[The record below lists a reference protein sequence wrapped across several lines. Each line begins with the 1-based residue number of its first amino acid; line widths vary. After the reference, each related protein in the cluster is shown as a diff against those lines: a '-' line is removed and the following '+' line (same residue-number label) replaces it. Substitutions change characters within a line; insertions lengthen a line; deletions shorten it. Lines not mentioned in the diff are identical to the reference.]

1 MSITNASNISSGQ
14 LADRRLNT
22 VLQDLST
29 MTYSTDSVVAYEEIT
44 LKQLHLIRVAT
55 TFPLIFKTKDNNND
69 NYKRNFTN

>member
-29 MTYSTDSVVAYEEIT
+29 MTYSTDSVVAYVGNNFEAVT
-44 LKQLHLIRVAT
+44 LNSSS
-55 TFPLIFKTKDNNND
+55 NNISS
-69 NYKRNFTN
+69 NFQNKGQ